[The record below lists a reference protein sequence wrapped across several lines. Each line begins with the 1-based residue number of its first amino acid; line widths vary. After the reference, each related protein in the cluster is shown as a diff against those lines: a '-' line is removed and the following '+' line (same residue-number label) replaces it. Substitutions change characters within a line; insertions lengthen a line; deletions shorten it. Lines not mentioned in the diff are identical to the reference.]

1 MINVI
6 KTLFK
11 ETVYTIID
19 YDKKYYLVEV
29 GTEEETEIYAINKKT
44 MEVRNYSVA
53 ADYQAFFDALYKRT
67 IYRYDGLKEL
77 VDIPDDSE
85 FFFRPS
91 SLESREIDKKK
102 TTPIKQWFDNLRE
115 AYQAKEEKD
124 RRDRFFTRIGKIM
137 VISYGILCIAII
149 STFLLHIV

>member
-1 MINVI
+1 MIDVI
-6 KTLFK
+6 KSLSK

-19 YDKKYYLVEV
+19 YDKRYYLAEV
-29 GTEEETEIYAINKKT
+29 GTEEGTEIYAINKKT
-44 MEVRNYSVA
+44 MEVKSYSVA
-53 ADYQAFFDALYKRT
+53 ADYRAFFDALYKRT

-85 FFFRPS
+85 IFFRPS
-91 SLESREIDKKK
+91 SLEGREIDKKK

-124 RRDRFFTRIGKIM
+124 RRDRLFARIGKIM
-137 VISYGILCIAII
+137 VISYGILCMVII
-149 STFLLHIV
+149 LSFFI